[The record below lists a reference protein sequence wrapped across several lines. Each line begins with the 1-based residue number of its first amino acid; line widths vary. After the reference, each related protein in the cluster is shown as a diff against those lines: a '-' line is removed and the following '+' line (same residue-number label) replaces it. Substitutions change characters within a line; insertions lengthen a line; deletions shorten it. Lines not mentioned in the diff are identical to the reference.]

1 MGGVLLGFSTIGTVI
16 ALGALL
22 AHLRVVDISAQILLS
37 RLAFFVGTPA
47 LMVMTIGDADV
58 HGVLSRNLV
67 ASAAAVVVAGS
78 VYLACA
84 RWVWRHEVPEAVIG
98 TLSATYVNAGNLGI
112 PIAAYV
118 LGDAALVAPTLLM
131 QLLVL
136 QPLAMSILDRH
147 TRDVPRGLVRSLTQ
161 VVTNP
166 LTAGALVG
174 LTLSV
179 TGWRLPAVVANPVG
193 LIGDLAVPSMLL
205 AYGIALRLGPGFGE
219 GGTGSE
225 VLVATGL
232 KMLVQP
238 FAAWVVAH
246 WLLGVDGT
254 ALFAIVVTSAL
265 PTAQNIFVHATRYG
279 RGQTMARDT
288 ILLTTMGSVPVIL
301 VIALLLG

>member
-67 ASAAAVVVAGS
+67 ASAAAVVLAGS

-84 RWVWRHEVPEAVIG
+84 RWVWRHEMPEAVIG

-112 PIAAYV
+112 PVAAYV
-118 LGDAALVAPTLLM
+118 LGDVALVAPTLLM

-147 TRDVPRGLVRSLTQ
+147 TRDVPRGLLRSLTQ

>member
-112 PIAAYV
+112 PVAAYV
-118 LGDAALVAPTLLM
+118 LGDVALVAPTLLM

-147 TRDVPRGLVRSLTQ
+147 TRDVPRGLLRSPTQ
-161 VVTNP
+161 VATNP

-265 PTAQNIFVHATRYG
+265 PTAQNIFVHATRDG

>member
-112 PIAAYV
+112 PVAAYV
-118 LGDAALVAPTLLM
+118 LGDVALVAPTLLM

-147 TRDVPRGLVRSLTQ
+147 TRDVPRGLLRSLTQ

-205 AYGIALRLGPGFGE
+205 AYGIALRLGPGFGA

>member
-112 PIAAYV
+112 PVAAYV
-118 LGDAALVAPTLLM
+118 LGDVALVAPTLLM

-147 TRDVPRGLVRSLTQ
+147 TRDVPRGLLRSLTQ

-205 AYGIALRLGPGFGE
+205 A
-219 GGTGSE
+219 
-225 VLVATGL
+225 
-232 KMLVQP
+232 
-238 FAAWVVAH
+238 
-246 WLLGVDGT
+246 
-254 ALFAIVVTSAL
+254 
-265 PTAQNIFVHATRYG
+265 
-279 RGQTMARDT
+279 
-288 ILLTTMGSVPVIL
+288 
-301 VIALLLG
+301 

>member
-112 PIAAYV
+112 PVAAYV
-118 LGDAALVAPTLLM
+118 LGDVALVAPTLLM

-147 TRDVPRGLVRSLTQ
+147 TRDVPRGLLRSLTQ

-166 LTAGALVG
+166 LTTGALVG

-288 ILLTTMGSVPVIL
+288 ILLTTMASVPVIL

>member
-112 PIAAYV
+112 PVAAYV

-147 TRDVPRGLVRSLTQ
+147 TRDVPRGLLRSLTQ